1 MLADRQTYELS
12 SQYFAVRSYAE
23 VEVIIMKI
31 MKATKANVNVSL
43 QLTAKRRCEFLDNNR
58 VVCSRRWHAVCV
70 NVSRSCWATTSAQKA
85 SHVQQC
91 TTTRAG

>member
-31 MKATKANVNVSL
+31 MKATKANV
-43 QLTAKRRCEFLDNNR
+43 K
-58 VVCSRRWHAVCV
+58 
-70 NVSRSCWATTSAQKA
+70 
-85 SHVQQC
+85 
-91 TTTRAG
+91 